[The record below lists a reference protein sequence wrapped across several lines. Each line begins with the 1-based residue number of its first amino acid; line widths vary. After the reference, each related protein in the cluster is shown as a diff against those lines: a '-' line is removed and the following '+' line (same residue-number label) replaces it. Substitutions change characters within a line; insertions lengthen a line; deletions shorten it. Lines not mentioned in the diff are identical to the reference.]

1 MKSGL
6 NANLTVKNRM
16 NLMLDNLLALLEEET
31 GLYGLMLSLTQSEKD
46 AVINSNLD
54 EMNKIA
60 EEKDTLFFKIQTVE
74 GQRQDVVKELAES
87 MEWSPHDLTLGK
99 LSQLVKEPYSSR
111 LKERRSNLLALVQ
124 SIRDINS
131 SNRELINHSLELVR
145 SSFSFLNNAT
155 AHKTVYHSTGK
166 MLDANQ
172 SGRVLSGEL

>member
-1 MKSGL
+1 
-6 NANLTVKNRM
+6 M
-16 NLMLDNLLALLEEET
+16 NLKIDNLLALLQEET
-31 GLYGLMLSLTQSEKD
+31 GLYGLMLSLAQNEKD
-46 AVINSNLD
+46 AVINSNLA

-60 EEKDTLFFKIQTVE
+60 EEKDALFFKIRAVE
-74 GQRQDVVKELAES
+74 GPRQGVTKELAES
-87 MEWSPHDLTLGK
+87 MGWSPHDLTLGK

-111 LKERRSNLLALVQ
+111 LKERRSNLLALAQ

-131 SNRELINHSLELVR
+131 SNRKLINHSLELVR